1 MGFGSGGEEEGE
13 KRQIGRDCAY
23 FSKQIL
29 ILVTI
34 SERSSAQPLPPQVLQ
49 QGGERE
55 GRRVDGGRDGVPQ
68 EETPEELRGQQVSN
82 HIWKMV
88 NSRLSN
94 F

>member
-1 MGFGSGGEEEGE
+1 M
-13 KRQIGRDCAY
+13 D
-23 FSKQIL
+23 
-29 ILVTI
+29 VTFTL
-34 SERSSAQPLPPQVLQ
+34 SCLRLLSCLERSATQPLPPQVLQ

-88 NSRLSN
+88 NSRLFN